1 MPLVSMEQPKKKE
14 STDKPVEVS
23 SYYEKYPYGLRIT
36 LNKEALKK
44 LGLSSKDFSSG
55 QTGTLEASYTVISTS
70 DRTSIEGGDNMS
82 VELQIT
88 GLALSQNKKK
98 SAQVA
103 KPR

>member
-14 STDKPVEVS
+14 ST
-23 SYYEKYPYGLRIT
+23 YYEKYPYGLRIT

-55 QTGTLEASYTVISTS
+55 QTGTLEASYTIISTS

-88 GLALSQNKKK
+88 GLALSQAKKK